1 MKGKMK
7 KITTKKSIKSNY
19 NQPKVVIK
27 KKKKFKL
34 IFQWSRKNSLI
45 VLLIFLSYLVELK
58 AI

>member
-1 MKGKMK
+1 MK
-7 KITTKKSIKSNY
+7 KITTKKLIKFNY

-27 KKKKFKL
+27 KKKFML